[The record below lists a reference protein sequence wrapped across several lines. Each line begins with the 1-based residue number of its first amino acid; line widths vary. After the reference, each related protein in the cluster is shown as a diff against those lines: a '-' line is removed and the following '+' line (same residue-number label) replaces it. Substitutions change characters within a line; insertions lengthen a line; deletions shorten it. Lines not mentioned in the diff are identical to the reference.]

1 MNTEYA
7 SSAPTT
13 PVAALGTPPTRFTTF
28 VTLVRREL
36 WEHSAL
42 WRSTLIAAVLLLGA
56 VLVGV
61 FFGHN
66 HVMIAGGDDDILG
79 MTASDKAGA
88 FTISQVAI
96 AAPLFLVILCVLTFY
111 LLDCLYAERKDRSI
125 LFWKSLPVSDGMT
138 VMSKLL
144 VAVAVVP
151 LGVFLLAIATHLAF
165 WVLWQLGVAMGNV
178 PAVLSW
184 DTLAW
189 IKVNIAIFLCVL
201 LAALWY
207 APLAAAL
214 LFVSAA
220 VRRSPIMWATLP
232 LLFVPILEYIAFR
245 TFYVVHFLQY
255 RTHGIWK
262 VLAQGHVVSGE
273 HQVPHLDS
281 LLSVLNFRGA
291 FLEPNLWLGV
301 AATAALVYAAVRMR
315 RYRDDT

>member
-13 PVAALGTPPTRFTTF
+13 PVATLGTAPTQFTTF

-36 WEHSAL
+36 WEHTAL

-66 HVMIAGGDDDILG
+66 HVMIAGGDDDILAMSPG
-79 MTASDKAGA
+79 DKAA
-88 FTISQVAI
+88 IFTISQVGI
-96 AAPLFLVILCVLTFY
+96 AAVLFLVILCVLTFY

-151 LGVFLLAIATHLAF
+151 LGVFLLAIVTHLVF
-165 WVLWQLGVAMGNV
+165 WVLWQLGVAMGHV

-184 DTLAW
+184 DTLDW
-189 IKVNIAIFLCVL
+189 IKVNSAIFLCVV

-220 VRRSPIMWATLP
+220 VRRNPIMWATLP
-232 LLFVPILEYIAFR
+232 VIFVPILEYIAFR
-245 TFYVVHFLQY
+245 TGYVWHFLQY
-255 RTHGIWK
+255 RTNGIWK
-262 VLAQGHVVSGE
+262 VLAEGHLHAGK
-273 HQVPHLDS
+273 HDIPNMDS
-281 LLSVLNFRGA
+281 LLSLNFSGA
-291 FLEPNLWLGV
+291 FLEPNLWLGLV
-301 AATAALVYAAVRMR
+301 ATAALVYAAVRMR

>member
-1 MNTEYA
+1 
-7 SSAPTT
+7 
-13 PVAALGTPPTRFTTF
+13 V
-28 VTLVRREL
+28 
-36 WEHSAL
+36 
-42 WRSTLIAAVLLLGA
+42 
-56 VLVGV
+56 
-61 FFGHN
+61 
-66 HVMIAGGDDDILG
+66 LG
-79 MTASDKAGA
+79 MSPADKTAA

-96 AAPLFLVILCVLTFY
+96 AAPLFLVILCVLSFY

-151 LGVFLLAIATHLAF
+151 LGVFLLAIVTHLAF
-165 WVLWQLGVAMGNV
+165 WVLWQLGLAMGHV
-178 PAVLSW
+178 PAVLTW

-214 LFVSAA
+214 LFVSVA

-232 LLFVPILEYIAFR
+232 VIFVPILEYVAFR
-245 TFYVVHFLQY
+245 TRYVWQFLQY

-262 VLAQGHVVSGE
+262 VLAQGHVQSEGR
-273 HQVPHLDS
+273 HIPHMDS

-291 FLEPNLWLGV
+291 FLEPNLWLGLL
-301 AATAALVYAAVRMR
+301 ATAALVYAAVRMR

>member
-1 MNTEYA
+1 MNTQYA
-7 SSAPTT
+7 SSPPTT
-13 PVAALGTPPTRFTTF
+13 PVATLAAAPTRFTTF

-36 WEHSAL
+36 WEHAAL
-42 WRSTLIAAVLLLGA
+42 WRSALIAAVLLLGA

-61 FFGHN
+61 FVGHN
-66 HVMIAGGDDDILG
+66 HVMIAGGDDEILG
-79 MTASDKAGA
+79 MSAGDKAAA
-88 FTISQVAI
+88 FTISQVVI
-96 AAPLFLVILCVLTFY
+96 AALLFLVILCVLTFY

-151 LGVFLLAIATHLAF
+151 LGVFLLAILTHLAF
-165 WVLWQLGVAMGNV
+165 WVLWQLGVAMGHV

-189 IKVNIAIFLCVL
+189 IKVNIAIFLCVV

-232 LLFVPILEYIAFR
+232 VIFVPVLEYIAFR
-245 TFYVVHFLQY
+245 TRYVWQFLQY

-262 VLAQGHVVSGE
+262 VLAEGHVHPE
-273 HQVPHLDS
+273 KHHIPNMDS
-281 LLSVLNFRGA
+281 LLSLNFSGA
-291 FLEPNLWLGV
+291 FLEPNLWLGLV
-301 AATAALVYAAVRMR
+301 ATAALVYAAVRMR